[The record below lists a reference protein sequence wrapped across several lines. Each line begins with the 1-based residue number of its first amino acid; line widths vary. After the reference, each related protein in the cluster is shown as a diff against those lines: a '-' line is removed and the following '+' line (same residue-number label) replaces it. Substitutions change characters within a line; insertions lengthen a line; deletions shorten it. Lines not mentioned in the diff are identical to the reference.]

1 MTTESSSDADDV
13 IDLRVLLNTL
23 VQHWYWIVGSA
34 LLAVLLG
41 WAYLRVTLPVY
52 STTGMIQVQDSKN
65 TSAALLGG
73 ELADLVAVQSPAN
86 TEIELLK
93 STFVLGQAI
102 QNLKLDLA
110 VRNRE
115 DRLGNR
121 LQHRP
126 TQALVHSDHGVFYRW
141 NDSYLELA
149 SLEVPEALLDQDLLL
164 IVEGQ
169 RYRLQWQDQDLL
181 SGTLHSLQGQI
192 SPYGLVRIRI
202 NQATAGQ
209 QFLIR
214 KKSLQTAVQDVQ
226 ASLAVA
232 EKGKLTGILGL
243 TYQGTNPLLIQQ
255 TLNEIMRV
263 YTQQNFEL
271 KSVETKKTLAFLEQ
285 QLPDLKKQLE
295 EAERRFNIYR
305 RSNNTIDVSKESEL
319 LLTQNIDLKTKRIEL
334 EQKLAELQ
342 ARYTSDYPL
351 MAEVKKQLDAIGQ
364 ENLKVE
370 QRLNQLPEIQRQYLQ
385 LYRDVQVNT
394 ELYTK
399 LLNSYEQLKVVR
411 ASQMG
416 NVRVVDWSQKPLRP
430 VKPKPALVLMLSLLL
445 GGMLGVMLVLL
456 NNLLFRGIKSSQDIE
471 QQLGVSVLATVP
483 RSLRQWRLS
492 RRKGQSPLL
501 AAEDGEDMSVEA
513 LRSLR
518 TLVHFAN
525 PGDRVFL
532 VAGPAPMIG
541 KSFLTANFAAVLSQ
555 TGRSV
560 VLVDADMRRGH
571 LHDYFGGSRDQG
583 LSEFLQG
590 KVTDLDQICRKTSLD
605 NMDFIATG
613 AIPPNPAELLLHERF
628 SQLLETLQQHYD
640 FVLLDSPPL
649 LAATDGV
656 IIGRQAGLTL
666 MVARYG
672 KTNLN
677 ELALAH
683 NRLKQAGVNVLGVVF
698 NDVQREGHRYDAYQ
712 YGYQYRS
719 RDQ

>member
-351 MAEVKKQLDAIGQ
+351 MADVQKQRDAIGQ

-370 QRLNQLPEIQRQYLQ
+370 QRLNQRPEIQRQYLQ

-483 RSLRQWRLS
+483 RSPRQWRLS
-492 RRKGQSPLL
+492 RRKGQLPLL
-501 AAEDGEDMSVEA
+501 AAEDGKDVSVEA

-525 PGDRVFL
+525 PRDRVFL

-541 KSFLTANFAAVLSQ
+541 KSFLPSSSRITRVAAYPPICGISISITTASKCASEA
-555 TGRSV
+555 RS
-560 VLVDADMRRGH
+560 A
-571 LHDYFGGSRDQG
+571 S
-583 LSEFLQG
+583 
-590 KVTDLDQICRKTSLD
+590 T
-605 NMDFIATG
+605 
-613 AIPPNPAELLLHERF
+613 
-628 SQLLETLQQHYD
+628 
-640 FVLLDSPPL
+640 
-649 LAATDGV
+649 AATPLSTTTTS
-656 IIGRQAGLTL
+656 AP
-666 MVARYG
+666 ARVRICS
-672 KTNLN
+672 T
-677 ELALAH
+677 
-683 NRLKQAGVNVLGVVF
+683 
-698 NDVQREGHRYDAYQ
+698 
-712 YGYQYRS
+712 
-719 RDQ
+719 